1 MADSIPTQLENE
13 LNYNKVDAELHY
25 KLPSTSDNVL
35 QRRSM
40 AIAPSSGGGSYVAGD
55 STAIRFKLRSGD
67 FIDPQSIFMT
77 CDYLQSVQTTNAVV
91 PVNGIG
97 CLIRELRIRSGTGS
111 MIETIREAGLLNNIL
126 QNYSMSKTHLET
138 VHSIAGGGSG
148 NDEKM
153 GGLADSSTPPVV
165 ETNKLCF
172 HLPSGFLHS
181 CGKYLDTGA
190 LKGLVIELEFYPS
203 NVAFK
208 SNTAVSYTISNPQ
221 IHYDELKV
229 SGAYMKAYQQ
239 ALVNG
244 MNISYSTYTHS
255 SSSGGDSVRIS
266 RSVSRLKDVISIV
279 RTTADVNNL
288 AKNSIGDSKAYTDA
302 VRWNYQIGSES
313 YPVSQVQ
320 SSSQAYREALKVFAR
335 AKDAYCGNITKKQF
349 LADKA
354 IVSVDCELSQGGA
367 FSGVKTTQN
376 PDILLISS
384 NLMASTD
391 TCDTWLHHERVLRF
405 TNGAVEVLE

>member
-25 KLPSTSDNVL
+25 KLPATSDNVL

-40 AIAPSSGGGSYVAGD
+40 SIAPSSGGGSYTAGD

-67 FIDPQSIFMT
+67 FIDPQSIHMT
-77 CDYLQSVQTTNAVV
+77 CDYLQTVATTDNVV
-91 PVNGIG
+91 PVNGMG

-111 MIETIREAGLLNNIL
+111 MIETIREAGLLNDIL

-138 VHSIAGGGSG
+138 VHSITGGGAT
-148 NDEKM
+148 NAEKM
-153 GGLADSSTPPVV
+153 GGLVVSSAVV
-165 ETNKLCF
+165 TNKLCF

-208 SNTAVSYTISNPQ
+208 SNATVSYTISNPQ

-244 MNISYSTYTHS
+244 MNIGYSTYTHS

-279 RTTADVNNL
+279 RTTSSVNAL
-288 AKNSIGDSKAYTDA
+288 ASQSIGASKAYTDA

-320 SSSQAYREALKVFAR
+320 SGSQAYREALKVFAR
-335 AKDAYCGNITKKQF
+335 AKDAYCGNITKANF

-354 IVSVDCELSQGGA
+354 IIAVDCELSQGGA

-384 NLMASTD
+384 NLMSSTD